1 MPKQKVCIVTGAGG
15 TVGQH
20 LVANLVTNG
29 YKVVALG
36 EAIDSFTPDILQNRH
51 IKITTALPV
60 SAEMLKSY
68 DVQFCFGD
76 ISDISFLASV
86 FNAADIGNI
95 EIELVFYLSAHKL
108 IQKEAPA
115 AYHPNFGASANV
127 LEVALAYWQSH
138 KQTFKGFFYAAE
150 NGNRT
155 TKQVEKLI
163 KKIQARETFPA
174 VIYQAEAL
182 SNIAG
187 GYKGRTSLSSLYRF
201 ISPVKT
207 PVIPTVISWK
217 TEADSELSYIA
228 GLKRATDKIISQIKA
243 DRPISLD

>member
-1 MPKQKVCIVTGAGG
+1 MPKQKVCLVTGAGG

-20 LVANLVTNG
+20 LVANLVVNG
-29 YKVVALG
+29 YKVIALG
-36 EAIDSFTPDILQNRH
+36 EAVDTFTPDILQNRR
-51 IKITTALPV
+51 IKITTALPI
-60 SAEMLKSY
+60 SSEMLKKY

-86 FNAADIGNI
+86 FNAADIADI
-95 EIELVFYLSAHKL
+95 EVELVFYLSAHKL
-108 IQKEAPA
+108 IQKNSPG
-115 AYHPNFGASANV
+115 AYHPNFAASANV

-138 KQTFKGFFYAAE
+138 KKTFKGFFYAAE

-155 TKQVEKLI
+155 VKQVDKLI
-163 KKIQARETFPA
+163 KKIQDKEGFPA
-174 VIYQAEAL
+174 VIYQSETL

-207 PVIPTVISWK
+207 PVIPPYMSWK

-228 GLKRATDKIISQIKA
+228 GLKRAADKIISEVKSGK
-243 DRPISLD
+243 PISLD

>member
-1 MPKQKVCIVTGAGG
+1 MSKQKVCLVTGAAG

-20 LVANLVTNG
+20 LVANLVANG
-29 YKVVALG
+29 CKVIALG
-36 EAIDSFTPDILQNRH
+36 EAIDTFTPDILQNRH
-51 IKITTALPV
+51 IKITTALPI
-60 SAEMLKSY
+60 SAEVFTKN

-76 ISDISFLASV
+76 IGDISFLASV

-95 EIELVFYLSAHKL
+95 EIELAFHLSAHKL
-108 IQKEAPA
+108 IQKNSPA

-155 TKQVEKLI
+155 VKQVEKMI
-163 KKIQARETFPA
+163 KKIQDREDFPA
-174 VIYQAEAL
+174 VVYHAEILSDITKGYQ
-182 SNIAG
+182 
-187 GYKGRTSLSSLYRF
+187 GRTSLSSLYRF

-207 PVIPTVISWK
+207 PIIPTSMTWK
-217 TEADSELSYIA
+217 TEADSELNYIA
-228 GLKRATDKIISQIKA
+228 GLKRVTEKVLAEIK
-243 DRPISLD
+243 DGHKISLD